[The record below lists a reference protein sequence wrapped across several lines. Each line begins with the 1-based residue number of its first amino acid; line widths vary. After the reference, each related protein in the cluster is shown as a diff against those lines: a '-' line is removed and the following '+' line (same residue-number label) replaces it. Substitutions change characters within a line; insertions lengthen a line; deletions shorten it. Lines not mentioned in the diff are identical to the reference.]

1 MKKFYGLVLLIT
13 GIMLVGLS
21 GLERIIIYVALHD
34 RVGDYRTLK
43 MITPNEIWNIAT
55 LTFTLGILLSII
67 GLIAL
72 SWKYIAKYRNE
83 VREIEQ
89 GLKSK

>member
-1 MKKFYGLVLLIT
+1 
-13 GIMLVGLS
+13 MLVGLS

-72 SWKYIAKYRNE
+72 SWKYIVKYRNE
-83 VREIEQ
+83 VKEIEQ
-89 GLKSK
+89 GLKSE